1 MYREIIVDHEIVSA
15 ATLGG
20 AILAGGEGGTIE
32 YGRKLGCLAL
42 ELGSP
47 RLVDINGLP
56 DDGILLCVS
65 VVGSPAAKTRYL
77 EPVYHIRSVEKFI
90 EYTGISV
97 AGLITN
103 ANGGTSTVNGWL
115 QSVALGLPV
124 VDAVCNG
131 RNSPT
136 GVYGSMGLH
145 LIPDYESIQIGV
157 GGNPRTNSYIE
168 VLARGSL
175 LRATNMIRQGAVQ
188 AEGALAVAR
197 NPVSVSYAKANAA
210 VGGIRKAIMLGMEL
224 LSKLDDTTAMVDCVC
239 SFLHGYVVARGKVG
253 KFILSTQGGFDSG
266 IVVVGEGKG
275 RCTISFLNQY
285 MTLNKGGERI
295 ANFPDLIVILSENNG
310 LPIGS
315 SQLEEGQDVIVIVV
329 PKEELIL
336 GAEIDNSTVMEQIQQ
351 MTTIGGDMFVS
362 DR

>member
-1 MYREIIVDHEIVSA
+1 MNKEITVDYEIVNA

-20 AILAGGEGGTIE
+20 AILAGGEGGSIE
-32 YGRKLGCLAL
+32 YGRKLGRLAL

-47 RLVDINGLP
+47 RIIDINDLP
-56 DDGILLCVS
+56 DNGILLGVS
-65 VVGSPAAKTRYL
+65 VVGSPAAKKRYL

-90 EYTGISV
+90 EYTGMNV

-124 VDAVCNG
+124 VDAACNG

-145 LIPDYESIQIGV
+145 SISDYESIQMGV
-157 GGNPRTNSYIE
+157 GGNPRTNSYVE
-168 VLARGSL
+168 VLAKGTL

-197 NPVSVSYAKANAA
+197 NPVLVSYAKMNAA
-210 VGGIRKAIMLGMEL
+210 VGGIRSAIMLGMEL
-224 LSKLDDTTAMVDCVC
+224 LSKLDDAKAMVDCVC
-239 SFLHGYVVARGKVG
+239 SFLNGDVVAQGKVS
-253 KFILSTQGGFDSG
+253 KFTLSTQGGFDSG
-266 IVVVGEGKG
+266 VVIVGEGTD

-285 MTLNKGGERI
+285 MTLNKGGKSI
-295 ANFPDLIVILSENNG
+295 ATFPDLIIILSESDG

-315 SQLEEGQDVIVIVV
+315 SQLEERQDVIVIVV
-329 PKEELIL
+329 PKEQLIL
-336 GAEIDNSTVMEQIQQ
+336 GAEIDSSAVMEQIQQ
-351 MTTIGGDMFVS
+351 MITSDACMFVS